1 MKALILFLLIPL
13 LAVSGCAAEK
23 RDKKTEEVKW
33 TENAFLLVGDG
44 QIDGSEGL
52 AYLDAT
58 LKDLRQFYGPD
69 IWNYKVSADGT
80 KVGDSVKE
88 RVLEDIIRIKVVCLK
103 ADEQNVWLSREEL
116 KEADDRAA
124 EYVKT
129 LDGSLAEKG
138 VNENVLRRIYSDNA
152 LAKKVYDKVTAGIAG
167 ENEKLTAF
175 ENIYT
180 GWRNEANVK
189 INRPVWDGLA
199 VPGMN

>member
-13 LAVSGCAAEK
+13 LAFSGCAAEK
-23 RDKKTEEVKW
+23 RDKETEEVKW

-52 AYLDAT
+52 AYLDAA

-116 KEADDRAA
+116 KEADERAA

-129 LDGSLAEKG
+129 LDGSLSEKG
-138 VNENVLRRIYSDNA
+138 VNENVLRRVYSDNA
-152 LAKKVYDKVTAGIAG
+152 LAKKVYDKVTAGIDG
-167 ENEKLTAF
+167 ENEKLVAF
-175 ENIYT
+175 ENMYA
-180 GWRNEANVK
+180 GWRSEVNVRV
-189 INRPVWDGLA
+189 NRPVWDGLA

>member
-13 LAVSGCAAEK
+13 LAFSGCAAEK
-23 RDKKTEEVKW
+23 RDKENEEVKW

-167 ENEKLTAF
+167 ENEKLIAF
-175 ENIYT
+175 ENIYA

>member
-167 ENEKLTAF
+167 ENEKLIAF
-175 ENIYT
+175 ENIYA

-189 INRPVWDGLA
+189 INRSVWDGLA